1 MALQS
6 DQANISVIT
15 ARIIELVLGMSL
27 EERRVLLKEIEDR
40 QGQGQGKRQ
49 FPRARFFGD
58 VDFAT
63 RNRLC
68 KGFIH
73 NISLNGVFIE
83 TRESFSVGQQ
93 ITLAFNLPSGQ
104 DHIKIKGEVVRIL
117 SPGIGVKFNAAINRS
132 RIKAP

>member
-1 MALQS
+1 MTLHS
-6 DQANISVIT
+6 DQSNISVIT

-27 EERRVLLKEIEDR
+27 EERRVLLKDIEDK
-40 QGQGQGKRQ
+40 QGQGKRQ
-49 FPRARFFGD
+49 FPRARFFSE

-63 RNRLC
+63 HNRVC
-68 KGFIH
+68 RGFIQ

-104 DHIKIKGEVVRIL
+104 DHIKIRGEVVRIL
-117 SPGIGVKFNAAINRS
+117 SPGIKVKFNAAINRS

>member
-40 QGQGQGKRQ
+40 QGQGKRQ
-49 FPRARFFGD
+49 FPRALFFSD

-63 RNRLC
+63 RNRVC
-68 KGFIH
+68 KGFIQ

-117 SPGIGVKFNAAINRS
+117 SPGIGVKFNATINHS